1 MVAHKEF
8 RGFTTEAIELDF
20 CGVKNRFIDLC
31 NKHFSLLVLGGGSAS
46 FFLINI
52 ILKDYLNAENYGLY
66 SIFITYISLLSS
78 FGLLGFEQVI
88 IRNAK
93 ITSNKII
100 LSKSILIPIIFSSLF
115 VSILGSYLFINNYN
129 ISISL
134 ILLISITFL
143 VILTKLIFNLFRLMS
158 KFTFSQI
165 ALNFW
170 KLSLFFVLLIL
181 VLRKNVVN
189 LEDVITTVFWSLVIT
204 MFMMFGLFKKVKFR
218 SNLKVKR
225 IFSQAIL
232 FLLSLITISLINFGD
247 RFFIESRFGLEE
259 LGYYFF
265 FINLFLFP
273 FVLFQSYIGFKEIVS
288 FKLSY
293 NHNLLVQKL
302 KIILKYSILFGI
314 FLLSFSFFVDY
325 LEFYSIDLFENLEMI
340 LMLLVL
346 GVVKMVYSLLSS
358 AMGAICDNKM
368 LFKINLY
375 SIISILILIPVIYYY
390 SSTITITIMF
400 LIVLWFI
407 RCVIWYKQLLL
418 YEN

>member
-1 MVAHKEF
+1 V
-8 RGFTTEAIELDF
+8 GL
-20 CGVKNRFIDLC
+20 KNRFIDLC

-52 ILKDYLNAENYGLY
+52 ILKDYLHAENYGLY

-100 LSKSILIPIIFSSLF
+100 LSKSLLIPIIFSSLF

-129 ISISL
+129 ISIS
-134 ILLISITFL
+134 IIFLISITFL

-189 LEDVITTVFWSLVIT
+189 LEDVITTIFWSLVIT
-204 MFMMFGLFKKVKFR
+204 MFMVFGLLKKVKFR

-302 KIILKYSILFGI
+302 KSILKYSILFGI

-340 LMLLVL
+340 LMLIVL

>member
-1 MVAHKEF
+1 VGLE
-8 RGFTTEAIELDF
+8 
-20 CGVKNRFIDLC
+20 NRFIDLC

>member
-1 MVAHKEF
+1 
-8 RGFTTEAIELDF
+8 
-20 CGVKNRFIDLC
+20 
-31 NKHFSLLVLGGGSAS
+31 
-46 FFLINI
+46 
-52 ILKDYLNAENYGLY
+52 
-66 SIFITYISLLSS
+66 
-78 FGLLGFEQVI
+78 
-88 IRNAK
+88 
-93 ITSNKII
+93 
-100 LSKSILIPIIFSSLF
+100 
-115 VSILGSYLFINNYN
+115 
-129 ISISL
+129 
-134 ILLISITFL
+134 
-143 VILTKLIFNLFRLMS
+143 MS

-181 VLRKNVVN
+181 VFRKNVVN
-189 LEDVITTVFWSLVIT
+189 LEDVITTIFWSLVIT
-204 MFMMFGLFKKVKFR
+204 MFMVFGLLKKVKFR
-218 SNLKVKR
+218 NNLKVKR

-302 KIILKYSILFGI
+302 KSILKYSILFGI

-340 LMLLVL
+340 LMLIVL

>member
-1 MVAHKEF
+1 M
-8 RGFTTEAIELDF
+8 GL
-20 CGVKNRFIDLC
+20 KNRFIDLC
-31 NKHFSLLVLGGGSAS
+31 TKHFSLLVLGGGSAS

-52 ILKDYLNAENYGLY
+52 ILKDYLDAENYGLY

-100 LSKSILIPIIFSSLF
+100 LSKSLLIPIIFSSLF

-134 ILLISITFL
+134 IFLISITFL

-181 VLRKNVVN
+181 VFRKNIVN
-189 LEDVITTVFWSLVIT
+189 LEDVITTIFWSLVIT
-204 MFMMFGLFKKVKFR
+204 MFMVFGLLKKVKFR

-302 KIILKYSILFGI
+302 KSILKYSILFGI

-325 LEFYSIDLFENLEMI
+325 LELYSIDLSENLEMI
-340 LMLLVL
+340 LMLIVL

>member
-1 MVAHKEF
+1 MGLE
-8 RGFTTEAIELDF
+8 
-20 CGVKNRFIDLC
+20 NRFIDLC

>member
-1 MVAHKEF
+1 M
-8 RGFTTEAIELDF
+8 GL
-20 CGVKNRFIDLC
+20 KNRFIDLC

-52 ILKDYLNAENYGLY
+52 ILKDYLDAENYGLY

-100 LSKSILIPIIFSSLF
+100 LSKSLLIPIIFSSLF

-134 ILLISITFL
+134 IFLISITFL

-181 VLRKNVVN
+181 VFRKNVVN
-189 LEDVITTVFWSLVIT
+189 LEDVITTIFWSLVIT
-204 MFMMFGLFKKVKFR
+204 MFMVFGLLKKVKFR

-302 KIILKYSILFGI
+302 KTILKYSILFGI

-325 LEFYSIDLFENLEMI
+325 LELYSIDLSENLEMI
-340 LMLLVL
+340 LMLIVL

>member
-1 MVAHKEF
+1 VGLKS
-8 RGFTTEAIELDF
+8 
-20 CGVKNRFIDLC
+20 RFIDLC
-31 NKHFSLLVLGGGSAS
+31 TKHFSLLVLGGGSAS

-52 ILKDYLNAENYGLY
+52 ILKDYLDAENYGLY

-100 LSKSILIPIIFSSLF
+100 LSKSLLIPIIFSSLF

-134 ILLISITFL
+134 IFLISITFL

-181 VLRKNVVN
+181 VFRKNVVN
-189 LEDVITTVFWSLVIT
+189 LEDVITTIFWSLVIT
-204 MFMMFGLFKKVKFR
+204 MFMVFGLLKKVKFR

-302 KIILKYSILFGI
+302 KSILKYSILFGI

-340 LMLLVL
+340 LMLIVL

>member
-1 MVAHKEF
+1 M
-8 RGFTTEAIELDF
+8 GL
-20 CGVKNRFIDLC
+20 KNRFIDLC
-31 NKHFSLLVLGGGSAS
+31 TKHFSLLVLGGGSAS

-52 ILKDYLNAENYGLY
+52 ILKDYLDAENYGLY

-100 LSKSILIPIIFSSLF
+100 LSKSLLIPIIFSSLF

-134 ILLISITFL
+134 IFLISITFL

-181 VLRKNVVN
+181 VFRKNVVN
-189 LEDVITTVFWSLVIT
+189 LEDVITTIFWSLVIT
-204 MFMMFGLFKKVKFR
+204 MFMVFGLLKKVKFR

-302 KIILKYSILFGI
+302 KSILKYSILFGI

-340 LMLLVL
+340 LMLIVL

>member
-1 MVAHKEF
+1 V
-8 RGFTTEAIELDF
+8 GL
-20 CGVKNRFIDLC
+20 KNRFIDLC
-31 NKHFSLLVLGGGSAS
+31 IKHFSLLVLGGGSAS

-52 ILKDYLNAENYGLY
+52 ILKDYLDAENYGLY

-100 LSKSILIPIIFSSLF
+100 LSKSLLIPIIFSSLF

-134 ILLISITFL
+134 IFLISITFL

-181 VLRKNVVN
+181 VFRKNVVN
-189 LEDVITTVFWSLVIT
+189 LEDVITTIFWSLVIT
-204 MFMMFGLFKKVKFR
+204 MFMVFGLLKKVKFR

-302 KIILKYSILFGI
+302 KSILKYSILFGI

-325 LEFYSIDLFENLEMI
+325 LEFYSIDLFENLEII
-340 LMLLVL
+340 LMLIVL
-346 GVVKMVYSLLSS
+346 GIVKMVYSLLSS

-400 LIVLWFI
+400 LIFLWFI

>member
-1 MVAHKEF
+1 M
-8 RGFTTEAIELDF
+8 GL
-20 CGVKNRFIDLC
+20 KNRFIDLC
-31 NKHFSLLVLGGGSAS
+31 IKHFSLLVLGGGSAS

-52 ILKDYLNAENYGLY
+52 ILKDYLDAENYGLY

-100 LSKSILIPIIFSSLF
+100 LSKSLLIPIIFSSLF

-134 ILLISITFL
+134 IFLISITFL

-189 LEDVITTVFWSLVIT
+189 LEDVITTIFWSLVIT
-204 MFMMFGLFKKVKFR
+204 MFMVFGLLKKVKFR

-302 KIILKYSILFGI
+302 KSILKYSILFGI

-340 LMLLVL
+340 LMLIVL

-400 LIVLWFI
+400 LIFLWFI

>member
-1 MVAHKEF
+1 M
-8 RGFTTEAIELDF
+8 GL
-20 CGVKNRFIDLC
+20 KNRFIDLC
-31 NKHFSLLVLGGGSAS
+31 IKHFSLVVLGGGSAS

-52 ILKDYLNAENYGLY
+52 ILKDYLDAENYGLY

-100 LSKSILIPIIFSSLF
+100 LSKSLLIPIIFSSLF

-134 ILLISITFL
+134 IFLISITFL

-181 VLRKNVVN
+181 VFRKNVVN
-189 LEDVITTVFWSLVIT
+189 LEDVIITIFWSLVIT
-204 MFMMFGLFKKVKFR
+204 MFMVFGLLKKVKFR

-302 KIILKYSILFGI
+302 KSILKYSILFGI

-325 LEFYSIDLFENLEMI
+325 LEFYSIDLFENLEII
-340 LMLLVL
+340 LMLIVL
-346 GVVKMVYSLLSS
+346 GIVKMVYSLLSS

-400 LIVLWFI
+400 LIFLWFI

>member
-1 MVAHKEF
+1 MGLE
-8 RGFTTEAIELDF
+8 
-20 CGVKNRFIDLC
+20 NRFIDLC

-143 VILTKLIFNLFRLMS
+143 VILTKIIFNLFRLMS

-181 VLRKNVVN
+181 VLR
-189 LEDVITTVFWSLVIT
+189 
-204 MFMMFGLFKKVKFR
+204 
-218 SNLKVKR
+218 
-225 IFSQAIL
+225 
-232 FLLSLITISLINFGD
+232 
-247 RFFIESRFGLEE
+247 
-259 LGYYFF
+259 
-265 FINLFLFP
+265 
-273 FVLFQSYIGFKEIVS
+273 
-288 FKLSY
+288 
-293 NHNLLVQKL
+293 
-302 KIILKYSILFGI
+302 
-314 FLLSFSFFVDY
+314 
-325 LEFYSIDLFENLEMI
+325 
-340 LMLLVL
+340 
-346 GVVKMVYSLLSS
+346 
-358 AMGAICDNKM
+358 
-368 LFKINLY
+368 
-375 SIISILILIPVIYYY
+375 
-390 SSTITITIMF
+390 
-400 LIVLWFI
+400 
-407 RCVIWYKQLLL
+407 
-418 YEN
+418 

>member
-1 MVAHKEF
+1 M
-8 RGFTTEAIELDF
+8 GL
-20 CGVKNRFIDLC
+20 KNRFIDLC
-31 NKHFSLLVLGGGSAS
+31 IKHFSLLVLGGGSAS

-52 ILKDYLNAENYGLY
+52 ILKDYLDAENYGLY

-100 LSKSILIPIIFSSLF
+100 LSKSLLIPIIFSSLF

-134 ILLISITFL
+134 IFLISITFL

-181 VLRKNVVN
+181 VFRKNVVN
-189 LEDVITTVFWSLVIT
+189 LEDVITTIFWSLVIT
-204 MFMMFGLFKKVKFR
+204 MFMVFGLLKKVKFR

-302 KIILKYSILFGI
+302 KSILKYSILFGI

-325 LEFYSIDLFENLEMI
+325 LEFYSIDLFENLEII
-340 LMLLVL
+340 LMLIVL
-346 GVVKMVYSLLSS
+346 GIVKMVYSLLSS

-400 LIVLWFI
+400 LIFLWFI

>member
-1 MVAHKEF
+1 M
-8 RGFTTEAIELDF
+8 GL
-20 CGVKNRFIDLC
+20 KNRFIDLC

-52 ILKDYLNAENYGLY
+52 ILKDYLDAENYGLY

-93 ITSNKII
+93 IMSNKII
-100 LSKSILIPIIFSSLF
+100 LSKSLLIPIIFSSLF

-129 ISISL
+129 ISVSL
-134 ILLISITFL
+134 IFLISITFL

-181 VLRKNVVN
+181 VFRKNVVN
-189 LEDVITTVFWSLVIT
+189 LEDVITTIFWSLVIT
-204 MFMMFGLFKKVKFR
+204 MFMVFGLLKKVKFR

-302 KIILKYSILFGI
+302 KSILKYSILFGI

-340 LMLLVL
+340 LMLIVL
-346 GVVKMVYSLLSS
+346 GIVKMVYSLLSS

>member
-1 MVAHKEF
+1 M
-8 RGFTTEAIELDF
+8 GL
-20 CGVKNRFIDLC
+20 KNRFIDLC
-31 NKHFSLLVLGGGSAS
+31 IKHFSLLVLGGGSAS

-52 ILKDYLNAENYGLY
+52 ILKDYLDAENYGLY

-100 LSKSILIPIIFSSLF
+100 LSKSLLIPIIFSSLF

-134 ILLISITFL
+134 IFLISITFL

-181 VLRKNVVN
+181 VFRKNVVN
-189 LEDVITTVFWSLVIT
+189 LEDVIITIFWSLVIT
-204 MFMMFGLFKKVKFR
+204 MFMVFGLLKKVKFR
-218 SNLKVKR
+218 NNLKVKR

-302 KIILKYSILFGI
+302 KSILKYSILFGI

-325 LEFYSIDLFENLEMI
+325 LEFYSIDLFENLEII
-340 LMLLVL
+340 LMLIVL
-346 GVVKMVYSLLSS
+346 GIVKMVYSLLSS

-400 LIVLWFI
+400 LIFLWFI

>member
-1 MVAHKEF
+1 MGLE
-8 RGFTTEAIELDF
+8 
-20 CGVKNRFIDLC
+20 NRFIDLC

-204 MFMMFGLFKKVKFR
+204 MFYDVW
-218 SNLKVKR
+218 
-225 IFSQAIL
+225 
-232 FLLSLITISLINFGD
+232 
-247 RFFIESRFGLEE
+247 
-259 LGYYFF
+259 
-265 FINLFLFP
+265 
-273 FVLFQSYIGFKEIVS
+273 S
-288 FKLSY
+288 F
-293 NHNLLVQKL
+293 
-302 KIILKYSILFGI
+302 
-314 FLLSFSFFVDY
+314 
-325 LEFYSIDLFENLEMI
+325 
-340 LMLLVL
+340 
-346 GVVKMVYSLLSS
+346 
-358 AMGAICDNKM
+358 
-368 LFKINLY
+368 
-375 SIISILILIPVIYYY
+375 
-390 SSTITITIMF
+390 
-400 LIVLWFI
+400 
-407 RCVIWYKQLLL
+407 
-418 YEN
+418 

>member
-1 MVAHKEF
+1 MLEFTSSLLIDLRQQIFFLHGLHRLLWSITTQLLPIGLVTNALFAPKKDIVGIFIIDEICPRPLSAAKAYLHKE
-8 RGFTTEAIELDF
+8 I
-20 CGVKNRFIDLC
+20 K
-31 NKHFSLLVLGGGSAS
+31 
-46 FFLINI
+46 
-52 ILKDYLNAENYGLY
+52 
-66 SIFITYISLLSS
+66 
-78 FGLLGFEQVI
+78 
-88 IRNAK
+88 
-93 ITSNKII
+93 
-100 LSKSILIPIIFSSLF
+100 
-115 VSILGSYLFINNYN
+115 
-129 ISISL
+129 
-134 ILLISITFL
+134 
-143 VILTKLIFNLFRLMS
+143 
-158 KFTFSQI
+158 
-165 ALNFW
+165 
-170 KLSLFFVLLIL
+170 
-181 VLRKNVVN
+181 
-189 LEDVITTVFWSLVIT
+189 
-204 MFMMFGLFKKVKFR
+204 
-218 SNLKVKR
+218 
-225 IFSQAIL
+225 AIL
-232 FLLSLITISLINFGD
+232 CLKLYLPQSDIIEIFLLSLITISLINFGD

-302 KIILKYSILFGI
+302 KSILKYSILFGI

-340 LMLLVL
+340 LMLIVL

>member
-1 MVAHKEF
+1 VALK
-8 RGFTTEAIELDF
+8 G
-20 CGVKNRFIDLC
+20 RFIDLC
-31 NKHFSLLVLGGGSAS
+31 TKHFSLLVLGGGSAS
-46 FFLINI
+46 FFLVNI
-52 ILKDYLNAENYGLY
+52 ILKDYLDAENYGLY

-93 ITSNKII
+93 IMSNKII
-100 LSKSILIPIIFSSLF
+100 LSKSLLIPIIFSLLV
-115 VSILGSYLFINNYN
+115 VSILGSYLFINNY
-129 ISISL
+129 SISVSF
-134 ILLISITFL
+134 IFLISITFL

-181 VLRKNVVN
+181 VFRKNFIN
-189 LEDVITTVFWSLVIT
+189 LEDVITAIFWSLVIT
-204 MFMMFGLFKKVKFR
+204 MFMVFGLFKKVKFR
-218 SNLKVKR
+218 SNLKIKTA
-225 IFSQAIL
+225 FSQSIL

-247 RFFIESRFGLEE
+247 RFFIENRFGLEE

-273 FVLFQSYIGFKEIVS
+273 FVLFQSYIGFKEIVT

-302 KIILKYSILFGI
+302 KSILKYSILFGI

-325 LEFYSIDLFENLEMI
+325 LELYSIDLLENLEMI
-340 LMLLVL
+340 LMLIVL